1 MSSYVLPRFLPKTH
15 SGAVGV
21 DFGDVRNFA
30 KKPRALRAN
39 SHDGSQKGLKVFEIF
54 KACRSFDVPE
64 GTLVGQQRPA
74 RQFVAARK
82 GSTGRSS
89 PRDIPIVGGGDLKS
103 ARSSA
108 PGTEKWHVAI

>member
-1 MSSYVLPRFLPKTH
+1 MRSHVLPRFLPKTR

-30 KKPRALRAN
+30 KKPQSLRAN

-54 KACRSFDVPE
+54 KACRRFDERRGGGSGNNDPRD
-64 GTLVGQQRPA
+64 T
-74 RQFVAARK
+74 FVAAR
-82 GSTGRSS
+82 TGGSS

>member
-1 MSSYVLPRFLPKTH
+1 MSSHVLPRFLPKTH

-54 KACRSFDVPE
+54 KACRRFDERRGGGSGNNDPRD
-64 GTLVGQQRPA
+64 TLSRRERDVHPRET
-74 RQFVAARK
+74 
-82 GSTGRSS
+82 SRSS
-89 PRDIPIVGGGDLKS
+89 V
-103 ARSSA
+103 
-108 PGTEKWHVAI
+108 VAI